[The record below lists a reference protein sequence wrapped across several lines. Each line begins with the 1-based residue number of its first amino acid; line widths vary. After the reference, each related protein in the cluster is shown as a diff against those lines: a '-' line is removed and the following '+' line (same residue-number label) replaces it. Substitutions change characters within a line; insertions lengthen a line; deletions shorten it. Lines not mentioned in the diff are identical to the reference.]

1 MSKINEKYLK
11 FLKKKLETRWSIVS
25 GTLSG

>member
-1 MSKINEKYLK
+1 MSEINEKDLK
-11 FLKKKLETRWSIVS
+11 FLEKKLATRWSIVS